1 LGVANCNSL
10 FFSSVQIQ
18 ISRVL
23 LNPLPSTLNSVT
35 TYTNMSDTS
44 EKHVSKRGCLK
55 STRSR
60 IILAIVALVVIIAA
74 VVPSVVVT
82 TLHKKNNSMGPKA
95 KVFVPLYVYPAPGA
109 WTPLENVYVLTL
121 SIPPKPSPQIPY
133 CISGGRWS
141 ATQSHGVMLRRSGA
155 KIITSPE
162 KKLYLTAINATV
174 SLPTLMS
181 TLPS

>member
-1 LGVANCNSL
+1 MHLWSRPAPYFGRKVLGVANCNSL
-10 FFSSVQIQ
+10 LIFSSVQIQ

-60 IILAIVALVVIIAA
+60 IILAIVALIVIIAA

-133 CISGGRWS
+133 CVSGGRWS

-162 KKLYLTAINATV
+162 RNYT
-174 SLPTLMS
+174 
-181 TLPS
+181 